1 MINTIVIDPEQKD
14 RERINNSLSFHQDFN
29 VQGLGQDG
37 YDAIKL
43 VTAFKP
49 DIALLGVNL
58 DIINGLDVLPLL
70 KRQSPSTLVVILAS
84 KLDDNQISKA
94 LSNNIAGFL
103 LKDSDLDEL
112 PFILKNIRFGECY
125 INHRVSARIVHIFSE
140 MAGKGREEKILT
152 RWGQP
157 IPPGLSKKELR
168 IMSYIGE
175 GRSNKEIAEYL
186 RLTAGT
192 VRNYVSSAM
201 QKMDLKDRT
210 QMAIYA
216 LINGLVNSDNL

>member
-14 RERINNSLSFHQDFN
+14 RERINNSLSLHQDFN

-43 VTAFKP
+43 VTSFKP
-49 DIALLGVNL
+49 DIALLDVNL
-58 DIINGLDVLPLL
+58 DNYGVDVLPLL
-70 KRQSPSTLVVILAS
+70 RRQSPSTLVVILAS
-84 KLDDNQISKA
+84 KLDDKQIAKA
-94 LSNNIAGFL
+94 LGNNIAGFL
-103 LKDSDLDEL
+103 LKDSDLDKL
-112 PFILKNIRFGECY
+112 PLILRNIRFGECY
-125 INHRVSARIVHIFSE
+125 INHRVSARIIHIFSE
-140 MAGKGREEKILT
+140 MAGKGREKKLFP
-152 RWGQP
+152 RWVQP
-157 IPPGLSKKELR
+157 IPSGLSKTELR

-201 QKMDLKDRT
+201 HKTGLKDRT

-216 LINGLVNSDNL
+216 LINGLVSCINP